1 MPSVPL
7 QIRPYQTLINERSL
21 AAWDEGLES
30 VLVISPTGSGKTVM
44 GLMLAKAMKESDAEL
59 GVVWVALRRTLLKQV
74 VDENERIGVKNLV
87 PLSAF
92 DKDVEGK
99 VSVFERVLLVFDE
112 AHHSP
117 ADTLVSLWDNCSPVF
132 TLGLTAT
139 PMRCDDMRLCFQ
151 RILQEAGYHRLIADG
166 YLSQY
171 ALHLLSRYAPE
182 TVADA
187 YLADSA
193 KWGRSAMFFLALDD
207 CRDCCERLTAGGVRA
222 SVVTGASD
230 RETQLE
236 DFEAGKID
244 VLLSSGVL
252 TEGWDCPTLETVFV
266 RDASKGPTIQMCGRV
281 LRLDPANPIK
291 NIVQS
296 KNTPWNFG
304 RTALPKVS
312 YSETH
317 TGEWLSLT
325 PDTKLLL
332 DAMKAADARMNAQL
346 LTLDQHSAKSLAK
359 LHSRSAR
366 AKRARRLDSA
376 AKGEDNDGDGNDSTS
391 GPETTA
397 IARTEAA

>member
-7 QIRPYQTLINERSL
+7 QIRPYQTLINERAL

-44 GLMLAKAMKESDAEL
+44 GLMLAKALKESDAEL

-99 VSVFERVLLVFDE
+99 VSGFERVLLVFDE

-171 ALHLLSRYAPE
+171 ALHLLSRYAP
-182 TVADA
+182 
-187 YLADSA
+187 
-193 KWGRSAMFFLALDD
+193 
-207 CRDCCERLTAGGVRA
+207 
-222 SVVTGASD
+222 
-230 RETQLE
+230 
-236 DFEAGKID
+236 
-244 VLLSSGVL
+244 
-252 TEGWDCPTLETVFV
+252 
-266 RDASKGPTIQMCGRV
+266 
-281 LRLDPANPIK
+281 
-291 NIVQS
+291 
-296 KNTPWNFG
+296 
-304 RTALPKVS
+304 
-312 YSETH
+312 
-317 TGEWLSLT
+317 
-325 PDTKLLL
+325 
-332 DAMKAADARMNAQL
+332 
-346 LTLDQHSAKSLAK
+346 
-359 LHSRSAR
+359 
-366 AKRARRLDSA
+366 
-376 AKGEDNDGDGNDSTS
+376 
-391 GPETTA
+391 
-397 IARTEAA
+397 